1 MSRSKT
7 ARKGLAVLLALTLIA
22 GIVVA
27 MRATAAVGK
36 THIVAYFTNSNGVF
50 RGDDVRMLG
59 VRVGEIEAIEPEP
72 ERAKISF
79 WVDSAVPLPAN
90 ASAVIVSPNLVTARA
105 IQLTPA
111 YTGGPVM
118 AEGAVIPQERTAV
131 PVEWDDLRRQLEKL
145 TETLQPTEPG
155 GVSTLGALINTSAD
169 NLRGQGA
176 EIRQTVIE
184 LSQALS
190 ALGDHSGDIYGT
202 LKSLSMLVAALRG
215 STGLMGELNQNLAAV
230 TALLADDPN
239 EVGQAVS
246 DINLVTGK
254 VTTFAADNRESLG
267 TASDLLASVS
277 TALVQSRDTLEQAM
291 HSAPNT
297 FANFVNIY
305 QPSQA
310 ALTGALALNNFAS
323 PIQFL
328 CSAVQAASR
337 LGAEQSAK
345 LCVQYLAPI
354 FKNRQYNFPPIGLNP
369 FVGTMARPNE
379 LTYSEDWL
387 RPDYIPPPGSAP
399 PPPPAAPGA
408 PPPPAP
414 LAAEAGLPPLPGGEV
429 HTDPAAGLPGMMVV
443 PGGGQ

>member
-1 MSRSKT
+1 
-7 ARKGLAVLLALTLIA
+7 LIA

-27 MRATAAVGK
+27 MRAGAAVDR
-36 THIVAYFTNSNGVF
+36 THVVAYFANSNGVF
-50 RGDDVRMLG
+50 TGDEVRLLG

-72 ERAKISF
+72 ERSKISF
-79 WVDSAVPLPAN
+79 WVDSAVPVPAN

-111 YTGGPVM
+111 YTGGPVL
-118 AEGAVIPQERTAV
+118 ADDAVIPQQRTAV
-131 PVEWDDLRRQLEKL
+131 PVEWDDLRQQLEKL

-169 NLRGQGA
+169 NLRGKGA
-176 EIRQTVIE
+176 DIRETVIE

-190 ALGDHSGDIYGT
+190 ALGDHSSDIYGT
-202 LKSLSMLVAALRG
+202 LKSLSILVAALRD

-230 TALLADDPN
+230 TALMADDPN

-246 DINLVTGK
+246 DINLVAGK

-277 TALVQSRDTLEQAM
+277 QALVDSLDDVEQAL
-291 HSAPNT
+291 HIAPNT
-297 FANFVNIY
+297 FANFTNIY

-310 ALTGALALNNFAS
+310 ALTGALALHNFAN

-337 LGAEQSAK
+337 LGAEQAAK

-354 FKNRQYNFPPIGLNP
+354 VKNRQYNYLPIGLNP

-399 PPPPAAPGA
+399 APPAADT
-408 PPPPAP
+408 PPSPAP
-414 LAAEAGLPPLPGGEV
+414 LAAEAGLPPLPGEAV
-429 HTDPAAGLPGMMVV
+429 HTDPADGLPGMMV
-443 PGGGQ
+443 PSGGGQ